1 MRDPFDNPRIFEI
14 PKYLPVI
21 AMIQSVVFPNIS
33 IPILVGRKKSVE
45 AIEYALK
52 KDRIV
57 ALITQKDKNKRGV
70 GSSNL
75 YTMGTAAEIRNTQK
89 QLDGNIKCNVDA
101 ICRIK
106 AKRFIQE
113 KPFILAEVERIRSSG
128 YDMEDEE
135 IEELKTLITTQVEQI
150 IGLGVPFP
158 SHLII
163 PGIITP
169 SDLDKL
175 VDMLASYMLP
185 SEKEKQVILE
195 TVDLGER
202 MRRLSA
208 FLDKEVKR
216 FQVQSKI
223 ISKVQKKMG
232 KTQREYF
239 LRQQLNAIKEEL
251 GEEDELRAELKEL
264 TEKIKKAKMP
274 KDAEKKALKEV
285 KRLKTIPP
293 ASPEYS
299 YIRTYLDWM
308 LDVPWSKKTRDK
320 LDIPEAKIILDEDH
334 YDLDKVKE
342 HILDYLAVRKLKG
355 KARGT
360 ILCFI
365 GPPGVGKTS
374 LGQSIARALNRKFIR
389 MSLGGMRDEAE
400 IRGHRRTYVGAMPGR
415 IISGMAQVGT
425 INPVFM
431 LDEIDK
437 IGADFR
443 GDPSSA
449 LLEVLD
455 PEQNNQ
461 FRDHYIEIPY
471 DLSNVMFITTGN
483 ILDTILPALKDRM
496 EILNLPGYSR
506 EEKLHIAQ
514 KFLVP
519 KQLKEQGIEKYK
531 VKFSDNAIYEIIER
545 YTAEAGVRNLE
556 RSIASICRKIAREIV
571 SNGEPPK
578 RVIARNLEKYLGVP
592 KIFPSEIEEK
602 DMVGIATGLAW
613 TSYGGDIILV
623 EATLYPGDGKI
634 TLTGKL
640 GDVMQESAKASLS
653 YIRSRAKKLKIES
666 KKFKE
671 YDLHIH
677 IPAGAIPKDGPSAGI
692 TIATAI
698 ASIFKN
704 RPIKRDVGMTGEITL
719 RGRVLPVG
727 GLKSKILAA
736 QRAGLKKVIIPEKNE
751 KDLKDIPKSV
761 KKALDILFVKNVD
774 EVFDMAIEKEIA
786 VEEKKKE
793 IAERTKYIT
802 T

>member
-1 MRDPFDNPRIFEI
+1 MRDSFDNPRLFEI
-14 PKYLPVI
+14 PKYLPVV
-21 AMIQSVVFPNIS
+21 AMIQSVVFPHVS
-33 IPILVGRKKSVE
+33 IPILVGRKKSIKALE
-45 AIEYALK
+45 FALK
-52 KDRIV
+52 KDKIV
-57 ALITQKDKNKRGV
+57 ALITQKDKDKRSV
-70 GSSNL
+70 NSSDL
-75 YTMGTAAEIRNTQK
+75 YTIGTAAEIRSTQK
-89 QLDGNIKCNVDA
+89 QPDGSIRCNVDA

-106 AKRFIQE
+106 MIDFIQE
-113 KPFILAEVERIRSSG
+113 RPFILAKVERMKPKIFPI
-128 YDMEDEE
+128 EDKE
-135 IEELKTLITTQVEQI
+135 IDELKTLIMAQVEQI

-158 SHLII
+158 AHLTI
-163 PGIITP
+163 PGMITI

-175 VDMLASYMLP
+175 TDMLAAYMLP

-195 TVDLGER
+195 TLDLKER
-202 MRRLSA
+202 LGKLSIY
-208 FLDKEVKR
+208 LDKEVKK

-223 ISKVQKKMG
+223 ISKVQKEMG
-232 KTQREYF
+232 KTQRDYF
-239 LRQQLNAIKEEL
+239 LRQQLKAIQEEL
-251 GEEDELRAELKEL
+251 GEEDELTAELKEL
-264 TEKIKKAKMP
+264 NTKIKKIKMP
-274 KDAEKKALKEV
+274 KNAEKKALKEL

-308 LDVPWSKKTRDK
+308 LDIPWSKKTRDK
-320 LDIPEAKIILDEDH
+320 LDIPDAKKILDEDH

-342 HILDYLAVRKLKG
+342 HILDYLAVKKLKG

-365 GPPGVGKTS
+365 GPPGTGKTS

-389 MSLGGMRDEAE
+389 MSLGGIRDEAE

-461 FRDHYIEIPY
+461 FRDHYLEVPY
-471 DLSNVMFITTGN
+471 DLSNVLFITTGN
-483 ILDTILPALKDRM
+483 ILDTIPPALKDRM
-496 EILNLPGYSR
+496 ETLNLPGYSR

-514 KFLVP
+514 IFLVP

-531 VKFSDNAIYEIIER
+531 VKFSDNAIYEIIEK

-556 RSIASICRKIAREIV
+556 RSIVTICRKIAREIV
-571 SNGEPPK
+571 SNEEPPK
-578 RVIARNLEKYLGVP
+578 RVISRNLEKYLGVP
-592 KIFPSEIEEK
+592 KIYPSEIEK
-602 DMVGIATGLAW
+602 KNMIGIATGLAW
-613 TSYGGDIILV
+613 TPYGGDIILV
-623 EATLYPGDGKI
+623 EATLFPGDGKI
-634 TLTGKL
+634 TLTGQL

-653 YIRSRAKKLKIES
+653 YIRSRAEKLKIDN
-666 KKFKE
+666 KKFKDF
-671 YDLHIH
+671 DLHLH

-692 TIATAI
+692 TMATAM
-698 ASIFKN
+698 ASIFQN
-704 RPIKRDVGMTGEITL
+704 RSVKHDVGMTGEITL
-719 RGRVLPVG
+719 RGRVLPIG

-736 QRAGLKKVIIPEKNE
+736 QRAGLKKVIIPEKNK

-761 KKALDILFVKNVD
+761 KKALDIKFVNNVD
-774 EVFDMAIEKEIA
+774 EVFDIAIEKEKVI
-786 VEEKKKE
+786 KKKPVTE
-793 IAERTKYIT
+793 KAKYISA
-802 T
+802 

>member
-1 MRDPFDNPRIFEI
+1 MRDSFDNPRLFEI
-14 PKYLPVI
+14 PKFLPVV
-21 AMIQSVVFPNIS
+21 AMIQSVVFPHVS
-33 IPILVGRKKSVE
+33 IPILVGRKKSIKALE
-45 AIEYALK
+45 FALK
-52 KDRIV
+52 KDKIV
-57 ALITQKDKNKRGV
+57 ALLTQKDKDKRSV
-70 GSSNL
+70 NSSDL
-75 YTMGTAAEIRNTQK
+75 YTIGTAAEIRSTQK
-89 QLDGNIKCNVDA
+89 QPDGSVRCNVDA

-106 AKRFIQE
+106 MIDFIQE
-113 KPFILAEVERIRSSG
+113 RPFILAKVERIKSKIFPI
-128 YDMEDEE
+128 EDKE
-135 IEELKTLITTQVEQI
+135 IDELKTLIMAQVEQI

-158 SHLII
+158 SHLTI
-163 PGIITP
+163 PGMITI

-175 VDMLASYMLP
+175 TDMLAAYMLP

-195 TVDLGER
+195 TLDLKER
-202 MRRLSA
+202 LGKLSIY
-208 FLDKEVKR
+208 LDKEVKK

-223 ISKVQKKMG
+223 ISKVQKEMG
-232 KTQREYF
+232 KTQRDYF
-239 LRQQLNAIKEEL
+239 LRQQLKAIQEEL
-251 GEEDELRAELKEL
+251 GEEDELTAELKEL
-264 TEKIKKAKMP
+264 NTKIKKAKMP
-274 KDAEKKALKEV
+274 KNAEKKALKEI

-299 YIRTYLDWM
+299 YIRTFLDWM
-308 LDVPWSKKTRDK
+308 LDIPWSKKTRDK
-320 LDIPEAKIILDEDH
+320 LDIPDAKKILDEDH

-342 HILDYLAVRKLKG
+342 HILDYLAVKKLKG

-365 GPPGVGKTS
+365 GPPGTGKTS

-389 MSLGGMRDEAE
+389 MSLGGIRDEAE

-461 FRDHYIEIPY
+461 FRDHYLEVPY
-471 DLSNVMFITTGN
+471 DLSNVLFITTGN
-483 ILDTILPALKDRM
+483 ILDTIPPALKDRM
-496 EILNLPGYSR
+496 ETLNLPGYSR

-514 KFLVP
+514 IFLVP

-531 VKFSDNAIYEIIER
+531 VKFSDNAIYEIIEK

-556 RSIASICRKIAREIV
+556 RSIVTICRKIAREIV
-571 SNGEPPK
+571 SNEEPPK
-578 RVIARNLEKYLGVP
+578 RVISRNLEKYLGVP
-592 KIFPSEIEEK
+592 KIYPSEIEK
-602 DMVGIATGLAW
+602 KNMIGIATGLAW
-613 TSYGGDIILV
+613 TPYGGDIILV
-623 EATLYPGDGKI
+623 EATLFPGDGKI
-634 TLTGKL
+634 TLTGQL

-653 YIRSRAKKLKIES
+653 YIRSRAEKLKIDN
-666 KKFKE
+666 KKFKDF
-671 YDLHIH
+671 DLHLH

-692 TIATAI
+692 TMATAM
-698 ASIFKN
+698 ASIFQN
-704 RPIKRDVGMTGEITL
+704 RSVKHDVGMTGEITL
-719 RGRVLPVG
+719 RGRVLPIG

-736 QRAGLKKVIIPEKNE
+736 QRAGLKKVIIPEKNK

-761 KKALDILFVKNVD
+761 KKALDIKFVNNVD
-774 EVFDMAIEKEIA
+774 EVFDIAIEKEIKI
-786 VEEKKKE
+786 KKKPVTE
-793 IAERTKYIT
+793 KAKYISA
-802 T
+802 

>member
-1 MRDPFDNPRIFEI
+1 MRDHFDNPGIFEI
-14 PKYLPVI
+14 PKFLPVV
-21 AMIQSVVFPNIS
+21 AMVQSVVFPHVS
-33 IPILVGRKKSVE
+33 IPILVGRKKSIKALE
-45 AIEYALK
+45 FALK
-52 KDRIV
+52 KDKIV
-57 ALITQKDKNKRGV
+57 ALITQKDKDKRSV
-70 GSSNL
+70 NSSDL
-75 YTMGTAAEIRNTQK
+75 YTIGTAAEIRSTQK
-89 QLDGNIKCNVDA
+89 QPDGSIRCNVDA

-106 AKRFIQE
+106 MIDFIQE
-113 KPFILAEVERIRSSG
+113 RPFILAKVERMKSKIFPI
-128 YDMEDEE
+128 EDKE
-135 IEELKTLITTQVEQI
+135 IDELKTLIMAQVEQI

-158 SHLII
+158 AHLTI
-163 PGIITP
+163 PGMITI

-175 VDMLASYMLP
+175 TDMLAAYMLP

-195 TVDLGER
+195 TLDLKER
-202 MRRLSA
+202 LGKLSIY
-208 FLDKEVKR
+208 LDKEVKK

-223 ISKVQKKMG
+223 ISKVQKEMG
-232 KTQREYF
+232 KTQRDYF
-239 LRQQLNAIKEEL
+239 LRQQLKAIQEEL
-251 GEEDELRAELKEL
+251 GEEDELTAELKEL
-264 TEKIKKAKMP
+264 NTKIKKTKMP
-274 KDAEKKALKEV
+274 KNVEKKALKEI
-285 KRLKTIPP
+285 KRLKTIPS

-308 LDVPWSKKTRDK
+308 LDIPWSKKTRDK
-320 LDIPEAKIILDEDH
+320 LDIPDAKKILDEDH

-342 HILDYLAVRKLKG
+342 HILDYLAVKKLKG

-365 GPPGVGKTS
+365 GPPGTGKTS

-389 MSLGGMRDEAE
+389 MSLGGIRDEAE

-461 FRDHYIEIPY
+461 FRDHYLEVPY
-471 DLSNVMFITTGN
+471 DLSNVLFITTGN
-483 ILDTILPALKDRM
+483 ILDTIPPALKDRM
-496 EILNLPGYSR
+496 ETLNLPGYSR

-514 KFLVP
+514 IFLVP

-531 VKFSDNAIYEIIER
+531 VKFSDNAIYEIIEK

-556 RSIASICRKIAREIV
+556 RSIVTICRKIAREIV
-571 SNGEPPK
+571 SNEKPPK
-578 RVIARNLEKYLGVP
+578 RVISRNLEKYLGVP
-592 KIFPSEIEEK
+592 KIYPSEIEK
-602 DMVGIATGLAW
+602 KNMIGIATGLAW
-613 TSYGGDIILV
+613 TPYGGDIILV
-623 EATLYPGDGKI
+623 EATLFPGDGKI
-634 TLTGKL
+634 TLTGQL

-653 YIRSRAKKLKIES
+653 YIRSRAEKLKIDN
-666 KKFKE
+666 KKFKDF
-671 YDLHIH
+671 DLHLH

-692 TIATAI
+692 TMATAM
-698 ASIFKN
+698 ASIFQN
-704 RPIKRDVGMTGEITL
+704 RSVKHDVGMTGEITL
-719 RGRVLPVG
+719 RGRVLPIG

-736 QRAGLKKVIIPEKNE
+736 QRAGLKKVIIPEKNK

-761 KKALDILFVKNVD
+761 KKALDIKFVNNVD
-774 EVFDMAIEKEIA
+774 EVFDIAIEKEKKI
-786 VEEKKKE
+786 KKKPVTE
-793 IAERTKYIT
+793 KAKYISA
-802 T
+802 

>member
-1 MRDPFDNPRIFEI
+1 MRDSFDNPRIFEI
-14 PKYLPVI
+14 PKYLPVV
-21 AMIQSVVFPNIS
+21 AMIQSVVFPHVS
-33 IPILVGRKKSVE
+33 IPVLVGRKKSIKALE
-45 AIEYALK
+45 FALK
-52 KDRIV
+52 KDKII
-57 ALITQKDKNKRGV
+57 ALITQRDKDKKSVN
-70 GSSNL
+70 SSDL
-75 YTMGTAAEIRNTQK
+75 YTIGTAAEIRSTQK
-89 QLDGNIKCNVDA
+89 QPDGSIRCNVDA

-106 AKRFIQE
+106 MIDFIQE
-113 KPFILAEVERIRSSG
+113 RPFILAKVERMKSKIFPI
-128 YDMEDEE
+128 EDKE
-135 IEELKTLITTQVEQI
+135 IDELKTLIMAQVEQI

-158 SHLII
+158 AHLTI
-163 PGIITP
+163 PGMITI

-175 VDMLASYMLP
+175 TDMLAAYMLP

-195 TVDLGER
+195 TLDLKER
-202 MRRLSA
+202 LGKLSIY
-208 FLDKEVKR
+208 LDKEVKK

-223 ISKVQKKMG
+223 ISKVQKEMG
-232 KTQREYF
+232 KTQRDYF
-239 LRQQLNAIKEEL
+239 LRQQLKAIQEEL
-251 GEEDELRAELKEL
+251 GEEDELTAELKEL
-264 TEKIKKAKMP
+264 NTKIKKAKMP
-274 KDAEKKALKEV
+274 KNAEKKALKEI

-293 ASPEYS
+293 TSPEYS

-308 LDVPWSKKTRDK
+308 LDIPWSKKTRDK
-320 LDIPEAKIILDEDH
+320 LDIPDAKKILDEDH

-342 HILDYLAVRKLKG
+342 HILDYLAVKKLKG

-365 GPPGVGKTS
+365 GPPGTGKTS

-389 MSLGGMRDEAE
+389 MSLGGIRDEAE

-461 FRDHYIEIPY
+461 FRDHYLEVPY
-471 DLSNVMFITTGN
+471 DLSNVLFITTGN
-483 ILDTILPALKDRM
+483 ILDTIPPALKDRM
-496 EILNLPGYSR
+496 ETLNLPGYSR

-514 KFLVP
+514 IFLVP

-531 VKFSDNAIYEIIER
+531 VKFSDNAIYEIIEK

-556 RSIASICRKIAREIV
+556 RSIVTICRKIAREIV
-571 SNGEPPK
+571 SNEEPPK
-578 RVIARNLEKYLGVP
+578 RVISRNLEKYLGVP
-592 KIFPSEIEEK
+592 KIYPSEIEK
-602 DMVGIATGLAW
+602 KNMIGIATGLAW
-613 TSYGGDIILV
+613 TPYGGDIILV
-623 EATLYPGDGKI
+623 EATLFPGDGKI
-634 TLTGKL
+634 TLTGQL

-653 YIRSRAKKLKIES
+653 YIRSRAEKLKIDN
-666 KKFKE
+666 KKFKDF
-671 YDLHIH
+671 DLHLH

-692 TIATAI
+692 TMATAM
-698 ASIFKN
+698 ASIFQN
-704 RPIKRDVGMTGEITL
+704 RSVKHDVGMTGEITL
-719 RGRVLPVG
+719 RGRVLPIG

-736 QRAGLKKVIIPEKNE
+736 QRAGLKKVIIPEKNK

-761 KKALDILFVKNVD
+761 KKALDIKFVNNVD
-774 EVFDMAIEKEIA
+774 EVFDIAIEKE
-786 VEEKKKE
+786 KK
-793 IAERTKYIT
+793 
-802 T
+802 

>member
-1 MRDPFDNPRIFEI
+1 MRDSFNNPRFFEI
-14 PKYLPVI
+14 PKFLPVV

-33 IPILVGRKKSVE
+33 IPILVGRKKSLN
-45 AIEYALK
+45 ALEYALK
-52 KDRIV
+52 KDKIV
-57 ALITQKDKNKRGV
+57 ALVTQKDKKIK
-70 GSSNL
+70 SATYDDL
-75 YTMGTAAEIRNTQK
+75 YPVGTAAEIRNTQK
-89 QLDGNIKCNVDA
+89 QPDGSIKCNVDA

-106 AKRFIQE
+106 IKKFIKE
-113 KPFILAEVERIRSSG
+113 DPFILAEVERMKG
-128 YDMEDEE
+128 PKYMVDDEE
-135 IEELKTLITTQVEQI
+135 IEELKTLIMAQVERI
-150 IGLGVPFP
+150 IELGVPFP
-158 SHLII
+158 AHLTI
-163 PGIITP
+163 PVMITIY
-169 SDLDKL
+169 DLDKL
-175 VDMLASYMLP
+175 VDMLAAFMLP
-185 SEKEKQVILE
+185 SVKEKQVILE
-195 TVDLGER
+195 KVDLKER
-202 MRRLSA
+202 LRKLSA
-208 FLDKEVKR
+208 YLDKEVKR

-223 ISKVQKKMG
+223 ISKVQKEMG

-239 LRQQLNAIKEEL
+239 LRQQLKAIKEEL
-251 GEEDELRAELKEL
+251 GEEDELTADLKEL
-264 TEKIKKAKMP
+264 SEKIKKAKMT
-274 KDAEKKALKEV
+274 KEAEKKALKEI

-299 YIRTYLDWM
+299 YIRTYLGWM
-308 LDVPWSKKTRDK
+308 LDIPWSKKTKDK
-320 LDIPEAKIILDEDH
+320 LNIPEAKVILDEDH

-355 KARGT
+355 KAKGT

-365 GPPGVGKTS
+365 GPPGTGKTS

-389 MSLGGMRDEAE
+389 MSLGGIRDEAE

-415 IISGMAQVGT
+415 IVSGMSQVGT

-437 IGADFR
+437 IGSDFR

-461 FRDHYIEIPY
+461 FRDHYVEVPY
-471 DLSNVMFITTGN
+471 DLSRVMFITTGN
-483 ILDTILPALKDRM
+483 ILDTIPPALKDRM
-496 EILNLPGYSR
+496 EILSLPGYSR

-531 VKFSDNAIYEIIER
+531 VKFSDNAIYEIIEK

-556 RSIASICRKIAREIV
+556 RSIASIYRKIAREIV

-592 KIFPSEIEEK
+592 KIYPSEIEKK
-602 DMVGIATGLAW
+602 DMIGIAIGLAW

-623 EATLYPGDGKI
+623 EATLFPGSGKI
-634 TLTGKL
+634 TLTGQL
-640 GDVMQESAKASLS
+640 GDIMQESAKAALS
-653 YIRSRAKKLKIES
+653 YIKSRADKLGIDN
-666 KKFKE
+666 KKFKKF
-671 YDLHIH
+671 DLHLH

-692 TIATAI
+692 TMAAAM
-698 ASIFKN
+698 ASVFQNK
-704 RPIKRDVGMTGEITL
+704 PIKHDVGMTGEITL

-736 QRAGLKKVIIPEKNE
+736 QRAGLKTVILPEKNK

-761 KKALDILFVKNVD
+761 KKVLNIIFVKNVD
-774 EVFDMAIEKEIA
+774 EVFAITIEKQKVIK
-786 VEEKKKE
+786 EKQATEK
-793 IAERTKYIT
+793 TKYIT
-802 T
+802 A

>member
-1 MRDPFDNPRIFEI
+1 MRDHFNNPGIFEI
-14 PKYLPVI
+14 PKHLPVV
-21 AMIQSVVFPNIS
+21 AMIQSVVFPHVS
-33 IPILVGRKKSVE
+33 IPILVGRKKSIKALE
-45 AIEYALK
+45 FALK
-52 KDRIV
+52 KDKIV
-57 ALITQKDKNKRGV
+57 ALITQKDKDKRSV
-70 GSSNL
+70 NSSEL
-75 YTMGTAAEIRNTQK
+75 HTIGTAAEIRSTQK
-89 QLDGNIKCNVDA
+89 QPDGSIRCNVDA

-106 AKRFIQE
+106 MIDFIQE
-113 KPFILAEVERIRSSG
+113 RPFILAKVERMKSKIFPI
-128 YDMEDEE
+128 EDKE
-135 IEELKTLITTQVEQI
+135 IDKLKTLIMAQVEQI

-158 SHLII
+158 SHLTI
-163 PGIITP
+163 PGMITI

-175 VDMLASYMLP
+175 TDMLAAYMLP

-195 TVDLGER
+195 TLDLKER
-202 MRRLSA
+202 LGKLSIY
-208 FLDKEVKR
+208 LDKEVKK

-223 ISKVQKKMG
+223 ISKVQKEMG
-232 KTQREYF
+232 KTQRDYF
-239 LRQQLNAIKEEL
+239 LRQQLKAIQEEL
-251 GEEDELRAELKEL
+251 GEEDELSAELKEL
-264 TEKIKKAKMP
+264 NAKIKKTKMP
-274 KDAEKKALKEV
+274 KNAEKKALKEI

-299 YIRTYLDWM
+299 YIRTFLDWM
-308 LDVPWSKKTRDK
+308 LDIPWSKKTRDK
-320 LDIPEAKIILDEDH
+320 LDIPDAKKILDEDH

-342 HILDYLAVRKLKG
+342 HILDYLAVKKLKG

-365 GPPGVGKTS
+365 GPPGTGKTS

-389 MSLGGMRDEAE
+389 MSLGGIRDEAE

-461 FRDHYIEIPY
+461 FRDHYLEVPY
-471 DLSNVMFITTGN
+471 DLSNVLFITTGN
-483 ILDTILPALKDRM
+483 ILDTIPPALRDRM
-496 EILNLPGYSR
+496 ETLNLPGYSR

-531 VKFSDNAIYEIIER
+531 VKFSDNAIYEIIEK

-556 RSIASICRKIAREIV
+556 RSIATICRKIAREIV
-571 SNGEPPK
+571 SNEEPPK
-578 RVIARNLEKYLGVP
+578 RVILRNLEKYLGVP
-592 KIFPSEIEEK
+592 KIYPSEIEK
-602 DMVGIATGLAW
+602 KNMIGIATGLAW

-623 EATLYPGDGKI
+623 EATLFPGDGKI
-634 TLTGKL
+634 TLTGQL

-653 YIRSRAKKLKIES
+653 YIRSRAEKLKIDN
-666 KKFKE
+666 KKFKDF
-671 YDLHIH
+671 DLHLH

-692 TIATAI
+692 TMATAI
-698 ASIFKN
+698 ASIFQN
-704 RPIKRDVGMTGEITL
+704 RPVKHDVGMTGEITL
-719 RGRVLPVG
+719 RGRVLPIG
-727 GLKSKILAA
+727 GLKSKILVA
-736 QRAGLKKVIIPEKNE
+736 QRAGLKKVIIPEKNK

-761 KKALDILFVKNVD
+761 KKALDIKFVNNVD
-774 EVFDMAIEKEIA
+774 EVFDIAIEKEKKI
-786 VEEKKKE
+786 KKKPVTE
-793 IAERTKYIT
+793 KAKYISA
-802 T
+802 

>member
-1 MRDPFDNPRIFEI
+1 MRDSFDNPRLFEI
-14 PKYLPVI
+14 PKFLPVV
-21 AMIQSVVFPNIS
+21 AMVQSVVFPHVS
-33 IPILVGRKKSVE
+33 IPILVGRKKSIKALE
-45 AIEYALK
+45 FALK
-52 KDRIV
+52 KDKIV
-57 ALITQKDKNKRGV
+57 ALTTQKDKDKRSV
-70 GSSNL
+70 NSSDL
-75 YTMGTAAEIRNTQK
+75 YTIGTAAEIRSTQK
-89 QLDGNIKCNVDA
+89 QPDGSIRCNVDA

-106 AKRFIQE
+106 MIDFIQE
-113 KPFILAEVERIRSSG
+113 RPFILAKVERMKPKIFPI
-128 YDMEDEE
+128 EDKE
-135 IEELKTLITTQVEQI
+135 IDELKTLIMAQVEQI

-158 SHLII
+158 AHLTI
-163 PGIITP
+163 PGMITI

-175 VDMLASYMLP
+175 TDMLAAYMLP

-195 TVDLGER
+195 TLDLKER
-202 MRRLSA
+202 LGKLSIY
-208 FLDKEVKR
+208 LDKEVKK

-223 ISKVQKKMG
+223 ISKVQKEMG
-232 KTQREYF
+232 KTQRDYF
-239 LRQQLNAIKEEL
+239 LRQQLKAIQEEL
-251 GEEDELRAELKEL
+251 GEEDELSAELKEL
-264 TEKIKKAKMP
+264 NAKIKKTKMP
-274 KDAEKKALKEV
+274 KNAEKKALKEL

-308 LDVPWSKKTRDK
+308 LDIPWSKKTRDK
-320 LDIPEAKIILDEDH
+320 LDIPDAKKILDEDH

-342 HILDYLAVRKLKG
+342 HILDYLAVKKLKG

-365 GPPGVGKTS
+365 GPPGTGKTS

-389 MSLGGMRDEAE
+389 MSLGGIRDEAE

-461 FRDHYIEIPY
+461 FRDHYLEVPY
-471 DLSNVMFITTGN
+471 DLSNVLFITTGN
-483 ILDTILPALKDRM
+483 ILDTIPPALKDRM
-496 EILNLPGYSR
+496 ETLNLPGYSR

-514 KFLVP
+514 IFLVP

-531 VKFSDNAIYEIIER
+531 VKFSDNAIYEIIEQ

-556 RSIASICRKIAREIV
+556 RSIATICRKIAREIV
-571 SNGEPPK
+571 SNEEPPK
-578 RVIARNLEKYLGVP
+578 RVISRNLEKYLGVP
-592 KIFPSEIEEK
+592 KIYPSEIEK
-602 DMVGIATGLAW
+602 KNMIGIATGLAW

-623 EATLYPGDGKI
+623 EATLFPGDGKI
-634 TLTGKL
+634 TLTGQL

-653 YIRSRAKKLKIES
+653 YIRSRAEKLKIDN
-666 KKFKE
+666 KKFKDF
-671 YDLHIH
+671 DLHLH

-692 TIATAI
+692 TMATAM
-698 ASIFKN
+698 ASIFQN
-704 RPIKRDVGMTGEITL
+704 RSVKHDVGMTGEITL
-719 RGRVLPVG
+719 RGRVLPIG
-727 GLKSKILAA
+727 GLKSKLLAA
-736 QRAGLKKVIIPEKNE
+736 QRAGLKIVILPEKNK

-761 KKALDILFVKNVD
+761 KKALDIKFVNNVD
-774 EVFDMAIEKEIA
+774 EVFDIAIEKEKKI
-786 VEEKKKE
+786 KKKPVTE
-793 IAERTKYIT
+793 KAKYISA
-802 T
+802 

>member
-1 MRDPFDNPRIFEI
+1 MRDSFDNPRLFEI
-14 PKYLPVI
+14 PKFLPVV
-21 AMIQSVVFPNIS
+21 AMVQSVVFPHVS
-33 IPILVGRKKSVE
+33 IPILVGRKKSIKALE
-45 AIEYALK
+45 FALK
-52 KDRIV
+52 KDKIV
-57 ALITQKDKNKRGV
+57 ALITQKDKDKRSV
-70 GSSNL
+70 NSSDL
-75 YTMGTAAEIRNTQK
+75 YTIGTAAEIRSTQK
-89 QLDGNIKCNVDA
+89 QPDGSVRCNVDA

-106 AKRFIQE
+106 MIDFIQE
-113 KPFILAEVERIRSSG
+113 RPFILAKVERIKSKIFPI
-128 YDMEDEE
+128 EDKE
-135 IEELKTLITTQVEQI
+135 IDELKTLIMAQVEQI

-158 SHLII
+158 SHLTI
-163 PGIITP
+163 PGMITI

-175 VDMLASYMLP
+175 TDMLAAYMLP

-195 TVDLGER
+195 TLDLKER
-202 MRRLSA
+202 LGKLSIY
-208 FLDKEVKR
+208 LDKEVKK

-223 ISKVQKKMG
+223 ISKVQKEMG
-232 KTQREYF
+232 KTQRDYF
-239 LRQQLNAIKEEL
+239 LRQQLKAIQEEL
-251 GEEDELRAELKEL
+251 GEEDELTAELKEL
-264 TEKIKKAKMP
+264 NTKIKKAKMP
-274 KDAEKKALKEV
+274 KNAEKKALKEI

-299 YIRTYLDWM
+299 YIRTFLDWM
-308 LDVPWSKKTRDK
+308 LDIPWSKKTRDK
-320 LDIPEAKIILDEDH
+320 LDIPDAKKILDEDH

-342 HILDYLAVRKLKG
+342 HILDYLAVKKLKG

-365 GPPGVGKTS
+365 GPPGTGKTS

-389 MSLGGMRDEAE
+389 MSLGGIRDEAE

-461 FRDHYIEIPY
+461 FRDHYLEVPY
-471 DLSNVMFITTGN
+471 DLSNVLFITTGN

-496 EILNLPGYSR
+496 ETLNLPGYSR

-514 KFLVP
+514 IFLVP

-531 VKFSDNAIYEIIER
+531 VKFSDNAIYEIIEK

-556 RSIASICRKIAREIV
+556 RSIATICRKIAREIV
-571 SNGEPPK
+571 SNEEPPK
-578 RVIARNLEKYLGVP
+578 RVISRNLEKYLGVP
-592 KIFPSEIEEK
+592 KIYPSEIEK
-602 DMVGIATGLAW
+602 KNMIGIATGLAW
-613 TSYGGDIILV
+613 TPYGGDIILV
-623 EATLYPGDGKI
+623 EATLFPGDGKI
-634 TLTGKL
+634 TLTGQL

-653 YIRSRAKKLKIES
+653 YIRSRAEKLKIDN
-666 KKFKE
+666 KKFKDF
-671 YDLHIH
+671 DLHLH

-692 TIATAI
+692 TMATAM
-698 ASIFKN
+698 ASIFQN
-704 RPIKRDVGMTGEITL
+704 RSVKHDVGMTGEITL
-719 RGRVLPVG
+719 RGRVLPIG

-736 QRAGLKKVIIPEKNE
+736 QRAGLKKVIIPEKNK

-761 KKALDILFVKNVD
+761 KKALDIKFVNNVD
-774 EVFDMAIEKEIA
+774 EVFDIAIEKEIKI
-786 VEEKKKE
+786 KKKPATE
-793 IAERTKYIT
+793 KAKYISA
-802 T
+802 

>member
-1 MRDPFDNPRIFEI
+1 MRDHFNNPGIFEI
-14 PKYLPVI
+14 PKYLPVV
-21 AMIQSVVFPNIS
+21 AMIQSVVFPHVS
-33 IPILVGRKKSVE
+33 IPILVGRKKSIKALE
-45 AIEYALK
+45 FALK
-52 KDRIV
+52 KDKIV
-57 ALITQKDKNKRGV
+57 ALITQKDKDKRSV
-70 GSSNL
+70 NSSNL
-75 YTMGTAAEIRNTQK
+75 YTIGTAAEIRSTQK
-89 QLDGNIKCNVDA
+89 QPDGSIRCNVDA

-106 AKRFIQE
+106 MTDFIQE
-113 KPFILAEVERIRSSG
+113 RPFILAKVKKMKSKIFPI
-128 YDMEDEE
+128 EDKE
-135 IEELKTLITTQVEQI
+135 IDELKTLIMAQVEQI

-158 SHLII
+158 SHLTI
-163 PGIITP
+163 PGMITI

-175 VDMLASYMLP
+175 TDMLAAYMLP

-195 TVDLGER
+195 TLDLKER
-202 MRRLSA
+202 LGKLSIY
-208 FLDKEVKR
+208 LDKEVKK

-223 ISKVQKKMG
+223 ISKVQKEMG
-232 KTQREYF
+232 KTQRDYF
-239 LRQQLNAIKEEL
+239 LRQQLKAIQEEL
-251 GEEDELRAELKEL
+251 GEEDELSAELKEL
-264 TEKIKKAKMP
+264 NAKIKKTKMP
-274 KDAEKKALKEV
+274 KNAEKKALKEI

-299 YIRTYLDWM
+299 YIRTFLDWM
-308 LDVPWSKKTRDK
+308 LDIPWSKKTRDK
-320 LDIPEAKIILDEDH
+320 LDIPDAKKILDEDH

-342 HILDYLAVRKLKG
+342 HILDYLAVKKLKG

-365 GPPGVGKTS
+365 GPPGTGKTS
-374 LGQSIARALNRKFIR
+374 LGQSIARSLNRKFIR
-389 MSLGGMRDEAE
+389 MSIGGIRDEAE

-461 FRDHYIEIPY
+461 FRDHYLEVPY
-471 DLSNVMFITTGN
+471 DLSNVLFITTGN
-483 ILDTILPALKDRM
+483 ILDTIPPALRDRM
-496 EILNLPGYSR
+496 ETLNLPGYSR

-531 VKFSDNAIYEIIER
+531 VKFSDNAIYEIIEK

-556 RSIASICRKIAREIV
+556 RSIATICRKIAREIV
-571 SNGEPPK
+571 SNEEPPK
-578 RVIARNLEKYLGVP
+578 RVISRNLEKYLGVP
-592 KIFPSEIEEK
+592 KIYPSEIEKK
-602 DMVGIATGLAW
+602 DMIGVATGLAW

-623 EATLYPGDGKI
+623 EATLFPGDGKI
-634 TLTGKL
+634 TLTGQL

-653 YIRSRAKKLKIES
+653 YIRSRAEKLKIDN
-666 KKFKE
+666 KKFKDF
-671 YDLHIH
+671 DLHLH

-692 TIATAI
+692 TMATAM
-698 ASIFKN
+698 ASIFQN
-704 RPIKRDVGMTGEITL
+704 RPVKHDVGMTGEITL

-727 GLKSKILAA
+727 GLKSKILVA
-736 QRAGLKKVIIPEKNE
+736 QRAGLKKVIIPEKNK

-761 KKALDILFVKNVD
+761 KKALDIKFVNNVD
-774 EVFDMAIEKEIA
+774 EVFDIAIEKEKVI
-786 VEEKKKE
+786 KKKPVTE
-793 IAERTKYIT
+793 KAKYISA
-802 T
+802 

>member
-1 MRDPFDNPRIFEI
+1 MRDHFDNPGIFEI
-14 PKYLPVI
+14 PKFLPVV
-21 AMIQSVVFPNIS
+21 AMIQSVVFPHVS
-33 IPILVGRKKSVE
+33 IPILVGRKKSIKALE
-45 AIEYALK
+45 FALK
-52 KDRIV
+52 KDKIV
-57 ALITQKDKNKRGV
+57 ALLTQKDKDKRSV
-70 GSSNL
+70 NSSDL
-75 YTMGTAAEIRNTQK
+75 YTIGTAAEIRSTQK
-89 QLDGNIKCNVDA
+89 QPDGSIRCNVDA

-106 AKRFIQE
+106 MIDFIQE
-113 KPFILAEVERIRSSG
+113 KPFILAKVERMKSKIFPI
-128 YDMEDEE
+128 EDKE
-135 IEELKTLITTQVEQI
+135 IDELKTLIMAQVEQI

-158 SHLII
+158 AHLTI
-163 PGIITP
+163 PGMITI

-175 VDMLASYMLP
+175 TDMLAAYMLP

-195 TVDLGER
+195 TLDLKER
-202 MRRLSA
+202 LGKLSIY
-208 FLDKEVKR
+208 LDKEVKK

-223 ISKVQKKMG
+223 ISKVQKEMG
-232 KTQREYF
+232 KTQRDYF
-239 LRQQLNAIKEEL
+239 LRQQLKAIQEEL
-251 GEEDELRAELKEL
+251 GEEDELTAELKEL
-264 TEKIKKAKMP
+264 NTKIKKTKMP
-274 KDAEKKALKEV
+274 KNAEKKALKEI

-308 LDVPWSKKTRDK
+308 LDIPWSKKTRDK
-320 LDIPEAKIILDEDH
+320 LDIPDAKKILDEDH

-342 HILDYLAVRKLKG
+342 HILDYLAVKKLKG

-365 GPPGVGKTS
+365 GPPGTGKTS

-389 MSLGGMRDEAE
+389 MSLGGIRDEAE

-461 FRDHYIEIPY
+461 FRDHYLEVPY
-471 DLSNVMFITTGN
+471 DLSNVLFITTGN
-483 ILDTILPALKDRM
+483 ILDTIPPALKDRM
-496 EILNLPGYSR
+496 ETLNLPGYSR

-514 KFLVP
+514 IFLVP

-531 VKFSDNAIYEIIER
+531 VKFSDNAIYEIIEK

-556 RSIASICRKIAREIV
+556 RSIVTICRKIAREIV
-571 SNGEPPK
+571 SNEEPPK
-578 RVIARNLEKYLGVP
+578 RVISRNLEKYLGVP
-592 KIFPSEIEEK
+592 KIYPSEIEK
-602 DMVGIATGLAW
+602 KNMIGIATGLAW
-613 TSYGGDIILV
+613 TPYGGDIILV
-623 EATLYPGDGKI
+623 EATLFPGDGKI
-634 TLTGKL
+634 TLTGQL

-653 YIRSRAKKLKIES
+653 YIRSRSEKLKIDN
-666 KKFKE
+666 KKFKDF
-671 YDLHIH
+671 DLHLH

-692 TIATAI
+692 TMATAM
-698 ASIFKN
+698 ASIFQN
-704 RPIKRDVGMTGEITL
+704 RSVKHDVGMTGEITL
-719 RGRVLPVG
+719 RGRVLPIG

-736 QRAGLKKVIIPEKNE
+736 QRAGLKKVIIPEKNK

-761 KKALDILFVKNVD
+761 KKALDIKFVNNVD
-774 EVFDMAIEKEIA
+774 EVFDIAIEKEKKI
-786 VEEKKKE
+786 KKKPVTE
-793 IAERTKYIT
+793 KAKYISA
-802 T
+802 

>member
-1 MRDPFDNPRIFEI
+1 VREHFDNPGIFEI
-14 PKYLPVI
+14 PKYLPVV

-33 IPILVGRKKSVE
+33 IPILVGRKKSIE

-57 ALITQKDKNKRGV
+57 ALVTQKDKNKRSV
-70 GSSNL
+70 GSSDL
-75 YTMGTAAEIRNTQK
+75 YAIGTAAEIRNTQK
-89 QLDGNIKCNVDA
+89 QLDGNIKCNVDT

-106 AKRFIQE
+106 VKRFVQE
-113 KPFILAEVERIRSSG
+113 NPFILAEVKRIKSSR
-128 YDMEDEE
+128 YMEDEE
-135 IEELKTLITTQVEQI
+135 IEELKTLITAQVEQI

-163 PGIITP
+163 PVIITP

-175 VDMLASYMLP
+175 IDMLAAYILP

-195 TVDLGER
+195 TIDLKER
-202 MRRLSA
+202 MRRLST

-232 KTQREYF
+232 KTQRDYF
-239 LRQQLNAIKEEL
+239 LRQQLKAIKEEL
-251 GEEDELRAELKEL
+251 GEEDELTAELKEL

-274 KDAEKKALKEV
+274 KDAEKKALKEI
-285 KRLKTIPP
+285 KRLKTIPS

-320 LDIPEAKIILDEDH
+320 LNIPEAKIILDEDH

-355 KARGT
+355 RARGT

-365 GPPGVGKTS
+365 GPPGTGKTS

-389 MSLGGMRDEAE
+389 MSLGGIRDEAE

-471 DLSNVMFITTGN
+471 DLSHVMFITTGN
-483 ILDTILPALKDRM
+483 ILDTIPPALKDRM

-531 VKFSDNAIYEIIER
+531 VKFSDNAIYEIIEK

-592 KIFPSEIEEK
+592 KIFPTEIEKK

-634 TLTGKL
+634 ILTGQL

-653 YIRSRAKKLKIES
+653 YIRSRAEKLKIES

-671 YDLHIH
+671 YDIHIH

-692 TIATAI
+692 TIATSI

-704 RPIKRDVGMTGEITL
+704 RPIKHGVGMTGEITL
-719 RGRVLPVG
+719 RGRILPVG

-736 QRAGLKKVIIPEKNE
+736 QRAGLKKVIIPEKNK

-761 KKALDILFVKNVD
+761 KKALDIIFVKNVD
-774 EVFDMAIEKEIA
+774 EVFDIAIEKEKKINKKSIK
-786 VEEKKKE
+786 EKD
-793 IAERTKYIT
+793 KYISA
-802 T
+802 

>member
-1 MRDPFDNPRIFEI
+1 MRDSFDNPRLFEI
-14 PKYLPVI
+14 PKFLPVV
-21 AMIQSVVFPNIS
+21 AMIQSVVFPHVS
-33 IPILVGRKKSVE
+33 IPILVGRKKSIKALE
-45 AIEYALK
+45 FALK
-52 KDRIV
+52 KDKIV
-57 ALITQKDKNKRGV
+57 ALLTQKDKDKRSV
-70 GSSNL
+70 NSSDL
-75 YTMGTAAEIRNTQK
+75 YTIGTAAEIRSTQK
-89 QLDGNIKCNVDA
+89 QPDGSVRCNVDA

-106 AKRFIQE
+106 MIDFIQE
-113 KPFILAEVERIRSSG
+113 RPFILAKVERIKSKIFPI
-128 YDMEDEE
+128 EDKE
-135 IEELKTLITTQVEQI
+135 IDELKTLIMAQVEQI

-158 SHLII
+158 SHLTI
-163 PGIITP
+163 PGMITI

-175 VDMLASYMLP
+175 TDMLAAYMLP

-195 TVDLGER
+195 TLDLKER
-202 MRRLSA
+202 LGKLSIY
-208 FLDKEVKR
+208 LDKEVKK

-223 ISKVQKKMG
+223 ISKVQKEMG
-232 KTQREYF
+232 KTQRDYF
-239 LRQQLNAIKEEL
+239 LRQQLKAIQEEL
-251 GEEDELRAELKEL
+251 GEEDELTAELKEL
-264 TEKIKKAKMP
+264 NTKIKKAKMP
-274 KDAEKKALKEV
+274 KNAEKKALKEI

-299 YIRTYLDWM
+299 YIRTFLDWM
-308 LDVPWSKKTRDK
+308 LDIPWSKKTRDK
-320 LDIPEAKIILDEDH
+320 LDIPDAKKILDEDH

-342 HILDYLAVRKLKG
+342 HILDYLAVKKLKG

-365 GPPGVGKTS
+365 GPPGTGKTS

-389 MSLGGMRDEAE
+389 MSLGGIRDEAE

-461 FRDHYIEIPY
+461 FRDHYLEVPY
-471 DLSNVMFITTGN
+471 DLSNVLFITTGN
-483 ILDTILPALKDRM
+483 ILDTIPPALKDRM
-496 EILNLPGYSR
+496 ETLNLPGYSR

-514 KFLVP
+514 IFLVP

-531 VKFSDNAIYEIIER
+531 VKFSDNAIYEIIEK

-556 RSIASICRKIAREIV
+556 RSIVTICRKIAREIV
-571 SNGEPPK
+571 SNEEPPK
-578 RVIARNLEKYLGVP
+578 RVISRNLEKYLGVP
-592 KIFPSEIEEK
+592 KIYPSEIEK
-602 DMVGIATGLAW
+602 KNMIGIATGLAW
-613 TSYGGDIILV
+613 TPYGGDIILV
-623 EATLYPGDGKI
+623 EATLFPGDGKI
-634 TLTGKL
+634 TLTGQL

-653 YIRSRAKKLKIES
+653 YIRSRAEKLKIDN
-666 KKFKE
+666 KKFKDF
-671 YDLHIH
+671 DLHLH

-692 TIATAI
+692 TMATAM
-698 ASIFKN
+698 ASIFQN
-704 RPIKRDVGMTGEITL
+704 RSVKHDVGMTGEITL
-719 RGRVLPVG
+719 RGRVLPIG

-736 QRAGLKKVIIPEKNE
+736 QRAGLKKVIIPEKNK

-761 KKALDILFVKNVD
+761 KKALDIKFVNNVD
-774 EVFDMAIEKEIA
+774 EVFDIAIEKEKKI
-786 VEEKKKE
+786 KKKPVTE
-793 IAERTKYIT
+793 KAKYISA
-802 T
+802 

>member
-89 QLDGNIKCNVDA
+89 QLDGNIKCNVDT

-113 KPFILAEVERIRSSG
+113 KPFILAEVERIKSSG
-128 YDMEDEE
+128 YDMKDEE

-208 FLDKEVKR
+208 LLDKEVKR

-531 VKFSDNAIYEIIER
+531 VKFSNNAIYEIIER

>member
-1 MRDPFDNPRIFEI
+1 M
-14 PKYLPVI
+14 
-21 AMIQSVVFPNIS
+21 
-33 IPILVGRKKSVE
+33 
-45 AIEYALK
+45 
-52 KDRIV
+52 
-57 ALITQKDKNKRGV
+57 
-70 GSSNL
+70 
-75 YTMGTAAEIRNTQK
+75 
-89 QLDGNIKCNVDA
+89 VD
-101 ICRIK
+101 
-106 AKRFIQE
+106 FIQE
-113 KPFILAEVERIRSSG
+113 RPFILAKVERMKSKIFPI
-128 YDMEDEE
+128 EDKE
-135 IEELKTLITTQVEQI
+135 IDELKTLIMAQVEQI

-158 SHLII
+158 AHLTI
-163 PGIITP
+163 PGMITI

-175 VDMLASYMLP
+175 TDMLAAYMLP

-195 TVDLGER
+195 TLDLKER
-202 MRRLSA
+202 LGKLSIY
-208 FLDKEVKR
+208 LDKEVKK

-223 ISKVQKKMG
+223 ISKVQKEMG
-232 KTQREYF
+232 KTQRDYF
-239 LRQQLNAIKEEL
+239 LRQQLKAIQEEL
-251 GEEDELRAELKEL
+251 GEEDELTAELKEL
-264 TEKIKKAKMP
+264 NTKIKKTKMP
-274 KDAEKKALKEV
+274 KNAEKKALKEI

-308 LDVPWSKKTRDK
+308 LDIPWSKKTRDK
-320 LDIPEAKIILDEDH
+320 LDIPDAKKILDEDH

-342 HILDYLAVRKLKG
+342 HILDYLAVKKLKG

-365 GPPGVGKTS
+365 GPPGTGKTS

-389 MSLGGMRDEAE
+389 MSLGGIRDEAE

-461 FRDHYIEIPY
+461 FRDHYLEVPY
-471 DLSNVMFITTGN
+471 DLSNVLFITTGN
-483 ILDTILPALKDRM
+483 ILDTIPPALKDRM
-496 EILNLPGYSR
+496 ETLNLPGYSR

-514 KFLVP
+514 IFLVP

-531 VKFSDNAIYEIIER
+531 VKFSDNAIYEIIEK

-556 RSIASICRKIAREIV
+556 RSIVTICRKIAREIV
-571 SNGEPPK
+571 SNEEPPK
-578 RVIARNLEKYLGVP
+578 RVISRNLEKYLGVP
-592 KIFPSEIEEK
+592 KIYPSEIEK
-602 DMVGIATGLAW
+602 ANMIGIATGLAW
-613 TSYGGDIILV
+613 TPYGGDIILV
-623 EATLYPGDGKI
+623 EATLFPGDGKI
-634 TLTGKL
+634 TLTGQL

-653 YIRSRAKKLKIES
+653 YIRSRAEKLKIDN
-666 KKFKE
+666 KKFKDF
-671 YDLHIH
+671 DLHLH

-692 TIATAI
+692 TMATAM
-698 ASIFKN
+698 ASIFQN
-704 RPIKRDVGMTGEITL
+704 RSVKHDVGMTGEITL
-719 RGRVLPVG
+719 RGRVLPIG

-736 QRAGLKKVIIPEKNE
+736 QRAGLKKVIIPEKNK

-761 KKALDILFVKNVD
+761 KKALDIKFVNNVD
-774 EVFDMAIEKEIA
+774 EVFDIAIEKEKKI
-786 VEEKKKE
+786 KKKPVIE
-793 IAERTKYIT
+793 KAKYISA
-802 T
+802 

>member
-1 MRDPFDNPRIFEI
+1 MRDSFNNPRIFEI
-14 PKYLPVI
+14 PKYLPVV
-21 AMIQSVVFPNIS
+21 AMIQSVVFPHVS
-33 IPILVGRKKSVE
+33 IPVLVGRKKSIKALE
-45 AIEYALK
+45 FALK
-52 KDRIV
+52 KDKII
-57 ALITQKDKNKRGV
+57 ALITQRDKDKKSVN
-70 GSSNL
+70 SSDL
-75 YTMGTAAEIRNTQK
+75 YTIGTAAEIRSTQK
-89 QLDGNIKCNVDA
+89 QPDGSIRCNVDA

-106 AKRFIQE
+106 MVDFIQE
-113 KPFILAEVERIRSSG
+113 RPFILAKVERMKSKIFPI
-128 YDMEDEE
+128 EDKE
-135 IEELKTLITTQVEQI
+135 IDELKTLIMAQVEQI

-158 SHLII
+158 AHLTI
-163 PGIITP
+163 PGMITI

-175 VDMLASYMLP
+175 TDMLAAYMLP

-195 TVDLGER
+195 TLDLKER
-202 MRRLSA
+202 LGKLSIY
-208 FLDKEVKR
+208 LDKEVKK

-223 ISKVQKKMG
+223 ISKVQKEMG
-232 KTQREYF
+232 KTQRDYF
-239 LRQQLNAIKEEL
+239 LRQQLKAIQEEL
-251 GEEDELRAELKEL
+251 GEEDELTAELKEL
-264 TEKIKKAKMP
+264 NTKIKKAKMP
-274 KDAEKKALKEV
+274 KNAEKKALKEI

-308 LDVPWSKKTRDK
+308 LDIPWSKKTRDK
-320 LDIPEAKIILDEDH
+320 LDIPDAKKILDEDH

-342 HILDYLAVRKLKG
+342 HILDYLAVKKLKG

-365 GPPGVGKTS
+365 GPPGTGKTS

-389 MSLGGMRDEAE
+389 MSLGGIRDEAE

-461 FRDHYIEIPY
+461 FRDHYLEVPY
-471 DLSNVMFITTGN
+471 DLSNVLFITTGN
-483 ILDTILPALKDRM
+483 ILDTIPPALKDRM
-496 EILNLPGYSR
+496 ETLNLPGYSR

-514 KFLVP
+514 IFLVP

-531 VKFSDNAIYEIIER
+531 VKFSDNAIYEIIEK

-556 RSIASICRKIAREIV
+556 RSIVTICRKIAREIV
-571 SNGEPPK
+571 SNEEPPK
-578 RVIARNLEKYLGVP
+578 RVISRNLEKYLGVP
-592 KIFPSEIEEK
+592 KIYPSEIEK
-602 DMVGIATGLAW
+602 KNMIGIATGLAW
-613 TSYGGDIILV
+613 TPYGGDIILV
-623 EATLYPGDGKI
+623 EATLFPGDGKI
-634 TLTGKL
+634 TLTGQL

-653 YIRSRAKKLKIES
+653 YIRSRAEKLKIDN
-666 KKFKE
+666 KKFKDF
-671 YDLHIH
+671 DLHLH

-692 TIATAI
+692 TMATAM
-698 ASIFKN
+698 ASIFQN
-704 RPIKRDVGMTGEITL
+704 RSVKHDVGMTGEITL
-719 RGRVLPVG
+719 RGRVLPIG

-736 QRAGLKKVIIPEKNE
+736 QRAGLKIVILPEKNK

-761 KKALDILFVKNVD
+761 KKALDIKFVNNVD
-774 EVFDMAIEKEIA
+774 EVFDIAIEKE
-786 VEEKKKE
+786 KK
-793 IAERTKYIT
+793 
-802 T
+802 

>member
-1 MRDPFDNPRIFEI
+1 MRDSFNNPRIFEI
-14 PKYLPVI
+14 PKYLPVV
-21 AMIQSVVFPNIS
+21 AMIQSVVFPHVS
-33 IPILVGRKKSVE
+33 IPVLVGRKKSIKALE
-45 AIEYALK
+45 FALK
-52 KDRIV
+52 KDKII
-57 ALITQKDKNKRGV
+57 ALITQRDKDKKSVN
-70 GSSNL
+70 SSDL
-75 YTMGTAAEIRNTQK
+75 YTIGTAAEIRSTQK
-89 QLDGNIKCNVDA
+89 QPDGSIRCNVDA

-106 AKRFIQE
+106 MVDFIQE
-113 KPFILAEVERIRSSG
+113 RPFILAKVERMKSKIFPI
-128 YDMEDEE
+128 EDKE
-135 IEELKTLITTQVEQI
+135 IDELKTLIMAQVEQI

-158 SHLII
+158 AHLTI
-163 PGIITP
+163 PGMITI

-175 VDMLASYMLP
+175 TDMLAAYMLP

-195 TVDLGER
+195 TLDLKER
-202 MRRLSA
+202 LGKLSIY
-208 FLDKEVKR
+208 LDKEVKK

-223 ISKVQKKMG
+223 ISKVQKEMG
-232 KTQREYF
+232 KTQRDYF
-239 LRQQLNAIKEEL
+239 LRQQLKAIQEEL
-251 GEEDELRAELKEL
+251 GEEDELTAELKEL
-264 TEKIKKAKMP
+264 NTKIKKAKMP
-274 KDAEKKALKEV
+274 KNAEKKALKEI

-308 LDVPWSKKTRDK
+308 LDIPWSKKTRDK
-320 LDIPEAKIILDEDH
+320 LDIPDAKKILDEDH

-342 HILDYLAVRKLKG
+342 HILDYLAVKKLKG

-365 GPPGVGKTS
+365 GPPGTGKTS

-389 MSLGGMRDEAE
+389 MSLGGIRDEAE

-461 FRDHYIEIPY
+461 FRDHYLEVPY
-471 DLSNVMFITTGN
+471 DLSNVLFITTGN
-483 ILDTILPALKDRM
+483 ILDTIPPALKDRM
-496 EILNLPGYSR
+496 ETLNLPGYSR

-514 KFLVP
+514 IFLVP

-531 VKFSDNAIYEIIER
+531 VKFSDNAIYEIIEK

-556 RSIASICRKIAREIV
+556 RSIVTICRKIAREIV
-571 SNGEPPK
+571 SNEEPPK
-578 RVIARNLEKYLGVP
+578 RVISRNLEKYLGVP
-592 KIFPSEIEEK
+592 KIYPSEIEK
-602 DMVGIATGLAW
+602 TNMIGIATGLAW
-613 TSYGGDIILV
+613 TPYGGDIILV
-623 EATLYPGDGKI
+623 EATLFPGDGKI
-634 TLTGKL
+634 TLTGQL

-653 YIRSRAKKLKIES
+653 YIRSRAEKLKIDN
-666 KKFKE
+666 KKFKDF
-671 YDLHIH
+671 DLHLH

-692 TIATAI
+692 TMATAM
-698 ASIFKN
+698 ASIFQN
-704 RPIKRDVGMTGEITL
+704 RSVKHDVGMTGEITL
-719 RGRVLPVG
+719 RGRVLPIG

-736 QRAGLKKVIIPEKNE
+736 QRAGLKKVIIPEKNK

-761 KKALDILFVKNVD
+761 KKALDIKFVNNVD
-774 EVFDMAIEKEIA
+774 EVFDIAIEKE
-786 VEEKKKE
+786 KK
-793 IAERTKYIT
+793 
-802 T
+802 

>member
-1 MRDPFDNPRIFEI
+1 MRDSFDNPRIFEI
-14 PKYLPVI
+14 PKYLPVV
-21 AMIQSVVFPNIS
+21 AMIQSVVFPHVS
-33 IPILVGRKKSVE
+33 IPILVGRKKSIKALE
-45 AIEYALK
+45 FALK
-52 KDRIV
+52 KDKIV
-57 ALITQKDKNKRGV
+57 ALLTQKDKDKRSV
-70 GSSNL
+70 NSSDL
-75 YTMGTAAEIRNTQK
+75 YTIGTAAEIRSTQK
-89 QLDGNIKCNVDA
+89 QPDGSIRCNVDA

-106 AKRFIQE
+106 MVDFIQE
-113 KPFILAEVERIRSSG
+113 RPFILAKVERMKSKIFPI
-128 YDMEDEE
+128 EDKE
-135 IEELKTLITTQVEQI
+135 IDELKTLIMAQVEQI

-158 SHLII
+158 AHLTI
-163 PGIITP
+163 PGMITI

-175 VDMLASYMLP
+175 TDMLAAYMLP

-195 TVDLGER
+195 TLDLKER
-202 MRRLSA
+202 LGKLSIY
-208 FLDKEVKR
+208 LDKEVKK

-223 ISKVQKKMG
+223 ISKVQKEMG
-232 KTQREYF
+232 KTQRDYF
-239 LRQQLNAIKEEL
+239 LRQQLKAIQEEL
-251 GEEDELRAELKEL
+251 GEEDELTAELKEL
-264 TEKIKKAKMP
+264 NTKIKKAKMP
-274 KDAEKKALKEV
+274 KNAEKKALKEI

-308 LDVPWSKKTRDK
+308 LDIPWSKKTRDK
-320 LDIPEAKIILDEDH
+320 LDIPDAKKILDEDH

-342 HILDYLAVRKLKG
+342 HILDYLAVKKLKG

-365 GPPGVGKTS
+365 GPPGTGKTS

-389 MSLGGMRDEAE
+389 MSLGGIRDEAE

-461 FRDHYIEIPY
+461 FRDHYLEVPY
-471 DLSNVMFITTGN
+471 DLSNVLFITTGN
-483 ILDTILPALKDRM
+483 ILDTIPPALKDRM
-496 EILNLPGYSR
+496 ETLNLPGYSR

-514 KFLVP
+514 IFLVP

-531 VKFSDNAIYEIIER
+531 VKFSDNAIYEIIEK

-556 RSIASICRKIAREIV
+556 RSIVTICRKIAREIV
-571 SNGEPPK
+571 SNEEPPK
-578 RVIARNLEKYLGVP
+578 RVISRNLEKYLGVP
-592 KIFPSEIEEK
+592 KIYPSEIEK
-602 DMVGIATGLAW
+602 KNMIGIATGLAW
-613 TSYGGDIILV
+613 TPYGGDIILV
-623 EATLYPGDGKI
+623 EATLFPGDGKI
-634 TLTGKL
+634 TLTGQL

-653 YIRSRAKKLKIES
+653 YIRSRAEKLKIDN
-666 KKFKE
+666 KKFKDF
-671 YDLHIH
+671 DLHLH

-692 TIATAI
+692 TMATAM
-698 ASIFKN
+698 ASIFQN
-704 RPIKRDVGMTGEITL
+704 RSVKHDVGMTGEITL
-719 RGRVLPVG
+719 RGRVLPIG

-736 QRAGLKKVIIPEKNE
+736 QRAGLKKVIIPEKNK

-761 KKALDILFVKNVD
+761 KKALDIKFVNNVD
-774 EVFDMAIEKEIA
+774 EVFDIAIEKE
-786 VEEKKKE
+786 KK
-793 IAERTKYIT
+793 
-802 T
+802 